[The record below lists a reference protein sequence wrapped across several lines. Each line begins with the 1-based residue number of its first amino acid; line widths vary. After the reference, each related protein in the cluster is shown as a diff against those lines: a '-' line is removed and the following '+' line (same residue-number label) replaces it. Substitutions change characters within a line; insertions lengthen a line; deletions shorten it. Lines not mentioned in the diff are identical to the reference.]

1 MSTVYARPVSLS
13 LRDAALPSALSPVN
27 LLFIASVFVAPWD
40 LSLFGTGITLSD
52 PLLVAVAF
60 FVVIDRYRLQFLSF
74 KFAAAIYVF
83 LLFALLSTFRAIQP
97 VDSFNQILQFVF
109 IFFVEIPIIL
119 TLIKSRL
126 MFRISLIA
134 LLSGMMVGVIWALV
148 SGQVQGAGRALAFYS
163 ANPNRL
169 GYPSAYLLPFAL
181 YLLFETWRRRRMLTV
196 ILALPF
202 FYLVMWALAAS
213 GSRSATVG
221 TLVAAVV
228 FLAFRHGS
236 ETNLRA
242 VLRLLVAVAVIG
254 LVAYWFY
261 QSDYFPATLRD
272 RVELTLMQKPS
283 LTEDREDLALA
294 GALAFLESPFI
305 GIGLDNFRY
314 VAGHYV
320 FSTHQLPHNMWLN
333 LLSAIGIFGTLAF
346 FVLILNWFRVMFQAQ
361 SLTGDRSRRELLWA
375 FIASWAAILT
385 IYMFVPLPIQRIY
398 WLIFGLGLALALDS
412 HKQLGQD
419 IWSTSQDAV

>member
-1 MSTVYARPVSLS
+1 MSTIYARSVSLS
-13 LRDAALPSALSPVN
+13 LRDDAFPSVLSPVN

-40 LSLFGTGITLSD
+40 LSLFGTGITLCD

-60 FVVIDRYRLQFLSF
+60 LVVIGRHRLQFLSF

-119 TLIKSRL
+119 TLIRSQL
-126 MFRISLIA
+126 MFRISLIG
-134 LLSGMMVGVIWALV
+134 LLSGMMVGVIWAVV
-148 SGQVQGAGRALAFYS
+148 SGQVQGAGRTLTFYS

-169 GYPSAYLLPFAL
+169 GYPTAYLLPFAL
-181 YLLFETWRRRRMLTV
+181 YLLFETWRRNRMLAL
-196 ILALPF
+196 IIALPL
-202 FYLVMWALAAS
+202 FYLMLWALAAS

-221 TLVAAVV
+221 TLVAAIV

-242 VLRLLVAVAVIG
+242 LLRLSLTLAVIG

-261 QSDYFPATLRD
+261 QSDYFPTTLRQ

-283 LTEDREDLALA
+283 LTEDREDLAMA
-294 GALAFLESPFI
+294 GGLAFLESPFI
-305 GIGLDNFRY
+305 GVGLDNFRY
-314 VAGHYV
+314 VAGRYV

-346 FVLILNWFRVMFQAQ
+346 LVLILNWFRVMVQAQ
-361 SLTGDRSRRELLWA
+361 RVVSDRSPRELLWA
-375 FIASWAAILT
+375 FIASWVAILT
-385 IYMFVPLPIQRIY
+385 IYLFVPLPIQRIY
-398 WLIFGLGLALALDS
+398 WLIFGLGLALALHS
-412 HKQLGQD
+412 HKDCGGQGYGR
-419 IWSTSQDAV
+419 